1 MHLIKIC
8 KSAKKSAGDLAGLSN
23 SKRNKILEGSTT
35 NIICIRNNKLFIPK
49 SSYYFGITISYL
61 LKKLPYKIEKTDI
74 IISNLSKF
82 DEILLV
88 GSGKGVV
95 SISSIKNLNWYRSSM
110 KIYNFLSRKY
120 SKLLIK

>member
-1 MHLIKIC
+1 MDYLIV
-8 KSAKKSAGDLAGLSN
+8 
-23 SKRNKILEGSTT
+23 
-35 NIICIRNNKLFIPK
+35 
-49 SSYYFGITISYL
+49 ITISYL
-61 LKKLPYKIEKTDI
+61 LKKLPYKFQKIDI

-95 SISSIKNLNWYRSSM
+95 SISSIKKLNWYRSSM